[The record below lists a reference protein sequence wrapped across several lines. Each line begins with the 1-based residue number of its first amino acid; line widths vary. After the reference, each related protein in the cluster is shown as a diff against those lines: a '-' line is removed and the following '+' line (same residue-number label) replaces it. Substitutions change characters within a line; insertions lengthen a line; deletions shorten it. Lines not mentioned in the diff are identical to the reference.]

1 MMTDSKIT
9 FTYDPELHKTICQRA
24 VHNKIYIGTAQCHP
38 HDYDFE
44 NKLTGQH
51 YAYTRSMIK
60 EMCQLRDEY
69 KIQLKALKHLYN
81 IYEQSPNIDIY
92 NSEEC
97 YYLRRQMQVVQRD
110 IDEMKELI
118 SATRGDLRTTIA
130 EKDKL
135 YAKLRSAR
143 SSSNS

>member
-1 MMTDSKIT
+1 MMTDPKIT
-9 FTYDPELHKTICQRA
+9 FTYDPDLHKTICQRA

-44 NKLTGQH
+44 NTLTGQH

-60 EMCQLRDEY
+60 EMCQMRDDY

-81 IYEQSPNIDIY
+81 IYEQSPNIDL

-97 YYLRRQMQVVQRD
+97 YYLRRQIQHLERD
-110 IDEMKELI
+110 IAEMKQLI
-118 SATRGDLRTTIA
+118 GETRGDLRTTIA

-135 YAKLRSAR
+135 YDKLRATR
-143 SSSNS
+143 ASSNK

>member
-1 MMTDSKIT
+1 MMTDPKIT

-24 VHNKIYIGTAQCHP
+24 VHNKIYIGVAQCHP

-69 KIQLKALKHLYN
+69 KIQLKILRHLYN
-81 IYEQSPNIDIY
+81 IYEQSPNIDLS
-92 NSEEC
+92 SEEC
-97 YYLRRQMQVVQRD
+97 YYLRRQIQHLERD
-110 IDEMKELI
+110 IAEMKQLI
-118 SATRGDLRTTIA
+118 GETRGDLRNTIA

-135 YAKLRSAR
+135 YAKLRTAR
-143 SSSNS
+143 QSSNQ

>member
-1 MMTDSKIT
+1 MMTDPKIT

-24 VHNKIYIGTAQCHP
+24 VHNKIYIGVAQCHP

-60 EMCQLRDEY
+60 EMCSMRDEY
-69 KIQLKALKHLYN
+69 KSQLKILNHLYN
-81 IYEQSPNIDIY
+81 IYQQSPTIDL

-97 YYLRRQMQVVQRD
+97 YYLRRQIQYLERD
-110 IDEMKELI
+110 IADMKRLI
-118 SATRGDLRTTIA
+118 GETRGDLRSTIL

-135 YAKLRSAR
+135 YAKLRANR
-143 SSSNS
+143 TSSNK

>member
-1 MMTDSKIT
+1 MMTDPKIT
-9 FTYDPELHKTICQRA
+9 FTYDPELHKTTCQRA
-24 VHNKIYIGTAQCHP
+24 VHNKIYVGVAQCHP

-69 KIQLKALKHLYN
+69 KAQLKILMHLYN
-81 IYEQSPNIDIY
+81 IYEQSPNIDLG
-92 NSEEC
+92 SEEC
-97 YYLRRQMQVVQRD
+97 YYLRRQIQHLERD
-110 IDEMKELI
+110 IAEMKQLI
-118 SATRGDLRTTIA
+118 GETRGDLRSTIA

-135 YAKLRSAR
+135 YAKLRASR
-143 SSSNS
+143 QNSNQ

>member
-1 MMTDSKIT
+1 MMTDPKIT
-9 FTYDPELHKTICQRA
+9 FTYDPELHKTTCQRS

-51 YAYTRSMIK
+51 YAYTRSMLK

-69 KIQLKALKHLYN
+69 KIQLKALRHLYN
-81 IYEQSPNIDIY
+81 IYEQNPAIDL
-92 NSEEC
+92 NSNEC
-97 YYLRRQMQVVQRD
+97 YYLRRQMQVMQRNIED
-110 IDEMKELI
+110 MKYLI
-118 SATRGDLRTTIA
+118 GETRTDLRTTIA

-135 YAKLRSAR
+135 YAKLRASR
-143 SSSNS
+143 NSSNN